1 VPLLIIDDLGMR
13 KPPHTATEDLMGL
26 IMRHY
31 ERAST
36 LLTSNPTRH
45 DSGELLC
52 DTAAFIAFLDRLLQ
66 EAHVLKCGAR
76 RSRTKLSRPTCT

>member
-36 LLTSNPTRH
+36 LLTSNPTRRRFWRAALRH
-45 DSGELLC
+45 GRIHRVSGS
-52 DTAAFIAFLDRLLQ
+52 ASAG
-66 EAHVLKCGAR
+66 GAR
-76 RSRTKLSRPTCT
+76 AEMWSAPLAHKAL